1 MSSTTSCTGIAKVND
16 LIKRIKEA
24 CYYIP
29 IKQMENISSGK
40 PHAYIQGLVAGRKQV
55 VDILEEYNNE

>member
-1 MSSTTSCTGIAKVND
+1 MND
-16 LIKRIKEA
+16 LIKHIKEM

-29 IKQMENISSGK
+29 TKQMEDISSGK

-55 VDILEEYNNE
+55 LDILEEYNNE